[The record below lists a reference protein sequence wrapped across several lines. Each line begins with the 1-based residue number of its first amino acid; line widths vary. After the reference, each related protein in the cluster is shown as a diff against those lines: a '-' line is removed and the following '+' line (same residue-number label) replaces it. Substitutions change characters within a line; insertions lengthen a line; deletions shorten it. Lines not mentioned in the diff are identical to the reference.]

1 MSATLPVKI
10 TLRMLHDTIAGFP
23 LEIRK
28 NKATDS
34 FLLATSM
41 RLRLRHRS
49 CSYPSTKRS
58 FLAAQIVPA

>member
-34 FLLATSM
+34 FLFATSI
-41 RLRLRHRS
+41 L
-49 CSYPSTKRS
+49 K
-58 FLAAQIVPA
+58 PAYVGSLC